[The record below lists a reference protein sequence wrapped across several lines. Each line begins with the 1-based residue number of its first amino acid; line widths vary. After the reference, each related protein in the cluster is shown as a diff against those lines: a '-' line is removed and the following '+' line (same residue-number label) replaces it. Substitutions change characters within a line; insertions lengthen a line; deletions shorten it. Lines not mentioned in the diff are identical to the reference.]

1 MIFRRTYTHL
11 TPKEKPEVKKD
22 LWLKCESCGKMVYEK
37 KWKENLKV
45 CPFCSSYS
53 RLTADDRISFLVD
66 SGTFQERWPNL
77 LSTDPLKFK
86 GIKSYE
92 AKIREDM
99 DKTGL
104 KEALVV
110 GRAKIEGFP
119 VVLTVLDS
127 HFIMGSMGSVVG
139 EKFTRA
145 CELCIEK
152 KMPLVSV
159 SGGGG
164 GARMYEGM
172 LSLMQMAKTSSAV
185 GTMKKEGILYVS
197 ILTDPTM
204 GGVAASFAFLG
215 DIIIAEPN
223 ALIGFAGPRVIE
235 QTIRQKLPH
244 GFQRSEFL
252 FKQGM
257 IDLVV
262 ERKRIKTTIEKIL
275 RIFH

>member
-1 MIFRRTYTHL
+1 MIFRRQYTHL
-11 TPKEKPEVKKD
+11 IPKEKLEIKKD
-22 LWLKCESCGKMVYEK
+22 LWVKCESCGKMVYEK

-45 CPFCSSYS
+45 CPFCSCYS
-53 RLTADDRISFLVD
+53 RLTANDRISFLVD

-86 GIKSYE
+86 GIKSYA

-99 DKTGL
+99 EKTGL

-110 GRAKIEGFP
+110 GEAKIEGFP

-152 KMPLVSV
+152 KTPLVSV

-172 LSLMQMAKTSSAV
+172 FSLMQMAKTSSAV
-185 GTMKKEGILYVS
+185 GAMKKEGILYVS